1 METSG
6 RAATHEVTGPWGGL
20 RRLWLG
26 PTTRLT
32 LPKFV
37 FLRYAAPIA
46 LLGLVGLTVANA
58 AFLQDSR
65 EMTGWSALLISVLT
79 IGPLVVAV
87 RNPVIAWRFAYPML
101 IVGAIGAKPT
111 DAWPWAPMHI
121 IAFLAGMLLM
131 AFTQETSI
139 TLWATAFNIVV
150 PFLFA
155 DSGNAY
161 GIAVLFAAVAFLGDL
176 VARRQRSKVQLAEL
190 AEQTELTELERARRA
205 VLEERTRIAREMHDV
220 VAHHMSMIAVQ
231 AETAPFRVTDL
242 SEPARAELATIAD
255 SARSALSD
263 MRRLLGV
270 LRAEGQEALK
280 APQPGLDEL
289 SLLVDKARQSGVELS
304 VEATVLTSVP
314 EAVGLASYRI
324 IQEALANA
332 ARHAPGRPVRLEA
345 RAEDERLLL
354 VVRNEIAPDSPPPDE
369 DGDGHGLRGMRERAE
384 LLGGTLRTGP
394 DGTGGFRVEVSLPYR
409 DGEEPSK

>member
-6 RAATHEVTGPWGGL
+6 LAAAPEATGPFGGL

-32 LPKFV
+32 PPRDNT
-37 FLRYAAPIA
+37 FLRYAVPLAV
-46 LLGLVGLTVANA
+46 LGLIGLIVANA

-65 EMTGWSALLISVLT
+65 EMSGWSALLLSVLT
-79 IGPLVVAV
+79 VGPIVIAV
-87 RNPVIAWRFAYPML
+87 RNPVVGWRFAYPML
-101 IVGAIGAKPT
+101 IVGAIGAKST

-131 AFTQETSI
+131 AFTQDTSI
-139 TLWATAFNIVV
+139 TIWATGFNIVV

-155 DSGNAY
+155 DTGNAY
-161 GIAVLFAAVAFLGDL
+161 GVAVLFAAVAFAGDM
-176 VARRQRSKVQLAEL
+176 VSRRRRSKSQLAEQ
-190 AEQTELTELERARRA
+190 AELTELERARRA

-231 AETAPFRVTDL
+231 AETAPFRVAEL
-242 SEPARAELATIAD
+242 SDPARAELATIAE

-270 LRAEGQEALK
+270 LRADDEKALK

-289 SLLVDKARQSGVELS
+289 SVLVDKARQAGVELS
-304 VEATVLTSVP
+304 VEATVLTTVP
-314 EAVGLASYRI
+314 EAVGLAAYRI
-324 IQEALANA
+324 IQEGLANA

-345 RAEDERLLL
+345 RAEDEQLIL
-354 VVRNEIAPDSPPPDE
+354 VIRNESDHPDAVV
-369 DGDGHGLRGMRERAE
+369 DGEGHGLRGMRERAE

-394 DGTGGFRVEVSLPYR
+394 DGAGGFRVEATLPYTSE
-409 DGEEPSK
+409 DTPK

>member
-6 RAATHEVTGPWGGL
+6 RAATHDATAPWRGL

-32 LPKFV
+32 WPRIV
-37 FLRYAAPIA
+37 FLRYAAPIG
-46 LLGLVGLTVANA
+46 LLGLVGLGVANA
-58 AFLQDSR
+58 TYLQDSR
-65 EMTGWSALLISVLT
+65 EMTGWSSLLISALT
-79 IGPLVVAV
+79 IGPLVLAF
-87 RNPVIAWRFAYPML
+87 RNPVVAWRIAYPML
-101 IVGAIGAKPT
+101 IVGAIGAKPS
-111 DAWPWAPMHI
+111 DAWPWAPLHI
-121 IAFLAGMLLM
+121 IVFLAGMVLM

-139 TLWATAFNIVV
+139 ILWATAFNIVV

-161 GIAVLFAAVAFLGDL
+161 GMAVLFAGVAFLGDM
-176 VARRQRSKVQLAEL
+176 VSRRRRSKVAL
-190 AEQTELTELERARRA
+190 AEQAELTELERARRT

-231 AETAPFRVTDL
+231 AETAPFRVPDL
-242 SEPARAELATIAD
+242 SDPARAELATIAD

-289 SLLVDKARQSGVELS
+289 SLLVDKVRQSGVELS

-345 RAEDERLLL
+345 RADDDRLLL
-354 VVRNEIAPDSPPPDE
+354 VVRNEVAPDSPAPDE

-394 DGTGGFRVEVSLPYR
+394 DGAGGFRVEVSLPYQ
-409 DGEEPSK
+409 DGKEPSK

>member
-6 RAATHEVTGPWGGL
+6 RAATHEATGPWGGL

-26 PTTRLT
+26 PTARLT
-32 LPKFV
+32 LPQV
-37 FLRYAAPIA
+37 VLLRYAAPVA
-46 LLGLVGLTVANA
+46 LLGLVGLAVANA
-58 AFLQDSR
+58 AYLQDSR
-65 EMTGWSALLISVLT
+65 EMTGWSALLLSVLT

-87 RNPVIAWRFAYPML
+87 RNPVVAWRIAYPML
-101 IVGAIGAKPT
+101 IVGAVGAKPS

-139 TLWATAFNIVV
+139 TLWATGFNIVV

-155 DSGNAY
+155 DTGNAY
-161 GIAVLFAAVAFLGDL
+161 GMAVLFAAVAFLGDM
-176 VARRQRSKVQLAEL
+176 VSRRRWSKVQLAE
-190 AEQTELTELERARRA
+190 QTEQTELERARRA

-242 SEPARAELATIAD
+242 SAPARAELATIAD

-270 LRAEGQEALK
+270 LRADGQEALK

-314 EAVGLASYRI
+314 EAVGLAAYRI

-345 RAEDERLLL
+345 RADDERLLL
-354 VVRNEIAPDSPPPDE
+354 VVRNEVDADRPAPVE
-369 DGDGHGLRGMRERAE
+369 DGQGHGLQGMRERAQ

-394 DGTGGFRVEVSLPYR
+394 DGAGGFRVEVSLPYQ
-409 DGEEPSK
+409 DGKEPSK